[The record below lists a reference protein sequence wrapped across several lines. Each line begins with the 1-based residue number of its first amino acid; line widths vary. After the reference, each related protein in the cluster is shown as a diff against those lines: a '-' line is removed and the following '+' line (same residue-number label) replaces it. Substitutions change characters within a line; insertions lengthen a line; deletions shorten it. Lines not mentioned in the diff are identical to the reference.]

1 MTSDSSHNSRT
12 ATSGGALVLV
22 ATPIGNLG
30 DMSQRAVD
38 ALKEAEIICCEDTR
52 HSGKLLSHFG
62 VSGKKLI
69 VINEHTEYDARDE
82 IVGLVASGKS
92 VALITDAGTPGISDP
107 GERLVV
113 AVVNAGF
120 KVSAIPGPS
129 ALTMAL
135 VTSGLSTSR
144 FVFEGFLPRSGAE
157 RTERLA
163 MATTESR
170 TTIYYEAPHRLI
182 KTLSDLTT
190 ACGAVRR
197 VVIARELTKLHE
209 EIWRGTL
216 QDANM
221 RFSETEPR
229 GEFVIILEPAKPPA
243 PPTNEELLDAIRAE
257 IAKGVSR
264 KDSAARVSARFGV
277 AKRTVYELALQLRD
291 DTESST

>member
-1 MTSDSSHNSRT
+1 MTSEQLPP
-12 ATSGGALVLV
+12 SGTTNRGALVLV

-30 DMSQRAVD
+30 DISQRAIE
-38 ALKEAEIICCEDTR
+38 ALKAADIICCEDTR
-52 HSGKLLSHFG
+52 HSGKLLAHFG
-62 VSGKKLI
+62 VTSKKLV
-69 VINEHTEYDARDE
+69 VINEHTEYDECEE
-82 IVGLVASGKS
+82 IVSLVTTGSN

-113 AVVNAGF
+113 AVINAGG
-120 KVSAIPGPS
+120 VVTAVPGPS

-135 VTSGLSTSR
+135 VISGLPTSR

-170 TTIYYEAPHRLI
+170 TTVFYEAPHRLV

-190 ACGAVRR
+190 ACGAMRG
-197 VVIARELTKLHE
+197 VVLARELTKLHE

-221 RFSETEPR
+221 HVAKTEPR
-229 GEFVIILEPAKPPA
+229 GEYVIILEPAKPPA
-243 PPTNEELLDAIRAE
+243 PPTDEELLAAIRAE

-277 AKRTVYELALQLRD
+277 AKRTVYELALQVRD
-291 DTESST
+291 NL

>member
-1 MTSDSSHNSRT
+1 MSEQLPP
-12 ATSGGALVLV
+12 SGTTNRGALVLV

-30 DMSQRAVD
+30 DISQRAIE
-38 ALKEAEIICCEDTR
+38 ALKAADIICCEDTR
-52 HSGKLLSHFG
+52 HSGKLLAHFG
-62 VSGKKLI
+62 VTGKKLV
-69 VINEHTEYDARDE
+69 VINEHTEYDAREE
-82 IVGLVASGKS
+82 IVSLVTSGS
-92 VALITDAGTPGISDP
+92 NVALITDAGTPGISDP

-113 AVVNAGF
+113 AVINAGG
-120 KVSAIPGPS
+120 VVTAVPGPS
-129 ALTMAL
+129 ALTMAI
-135 VTSGLSTSR
+135 VISGLPTSR

-170 TTIYYEAPHRLI
+170 TTVFYEAPHRLV

-190 ACGAVRR
+190 ACGAMRG
-197 VVIARELTKLHE
+197 VVLARELTKLHE

-221 RFSETEPR
+221 HVAKTEPR
-229 GEFVIILEPAKPPA
+229 GEYVIILEPAKPPA
-243 PPTNEELLDAIRAE
+243 PPTDEELLAAIRAE

-277 AKRTVYELALQLRD
+277 AKRTVYELALQVRD
-291 DTESST
+291 NL